1 MVELE
6 STGLRS
12 RNTYRFHIINPTS
25 DNYEF
30 LWESVGE
37 PSPFWR
43 CVQSAG
49 MLFAGKR
56 IEMVFEYLPDEVAVA
71 EAFFKFKLANA
82 GLEQLFV
89 FAGKVV
95 EPKVSFSSN
104 KVRNG
109 GSVSLCVINVV
120 IFLCR
125 FFYIPFLVH
134 TLFLTS
140 SPSPNT

>member
-1 MVELE
+1 
-6 STGLRS
+6 
-12 RNTYRFHIINPTS
+12 
-25 DNYEF
+25 
-30 LWESVGE
+30 
-37 PSPFWR
+37 
-43 CVQSAG
+43 

-104 KVRNG
+104 KVSQCARLG
-109 GSVSLCVINVV
+109 QPS
-120 IFLCR
+120 
-125 FFYIPFLVH
+125 FYTPFL
-134 TLFLTS
+134 TPLLLRPFS
-140 SPSPNT
+140 SHSYFGLHPSYPPPPPSS